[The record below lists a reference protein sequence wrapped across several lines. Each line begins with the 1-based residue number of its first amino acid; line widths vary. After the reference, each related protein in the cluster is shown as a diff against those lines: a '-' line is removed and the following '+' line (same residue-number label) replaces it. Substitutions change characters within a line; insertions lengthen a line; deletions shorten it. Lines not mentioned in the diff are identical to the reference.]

1 VGDDYYL
8 VNSSFEFFPGV
19 PIFHSRD
26 PFHWQQIGHV
36 LTRPEQLP
44 LEKARSSG
52 GIYAP
57 TLRFHNG
64 VYYMVTTNV
73 TGGGNFFVTARDPR
87 ARDPL
92 GPWSDP
98 VWLDFPGIDPDLF
111 FDDDGTLYLSGT
123 GPGNGIHQT
132 TIDPTTGKRLS
143 DIRMIWPGSGGMY
156 PEGPHLYKID
166 GTYYLMIAEGGTE
179 YGHMITIARSQSP
192 SGPFESCPH
201 NPILS
206 HRSQKSPIQATG
218 HGDLFQDRDGRWW
231 IVFLAVRPNGY
242 PPCYHL
248 GRETFLMP
256 MVWDADGWPHIGST
270 TQGPARAKL
279 VVEVPGSGPDVHP
292 QNPPLRDDFD
302 AGSLAL
308 SWNFLRNPHTA
319 DLSLSAR
326 PGWLRLNGSPVTLDD
341 VDSPAFAGRRQE
353 HLHCRVSTLLEFD
366 PTRAG
371 DEAGL
376 TVLMNER
383 HHYEIGVG
391 AGSVPG
397 EREVFVRRRIGSLS
411 AVVARAIAPAG
422 PIRLT
427 ILASADFYRF
437 GFASGAGETTWLAG
451 GETRYLSTEV
461 AGGFTGVYFGLY
473 AVSPTAA
480 VHADFDWF
488 GYEPLSGKTV
498 DSHLGDED

>member
-1 VGDDYYL
+1 MGNDYYL

-19 PIFHSRD
+19 PIYHSRD

-57 TLRFHNG
+57 TLRYHNG
-64 VYYMVTTNV
+64 TYYMVTTNV
-73 TGGGNFFVTARDPR
+73 TGGGNFFVTTRDDPR
-87 ARDPL
+87 TRTPL

-98 VWLDFPGIDPDLF
+98 IWLDMPGIDPDLF

-123 GPGNGIHQT
+123 GPGGGIHQT
-132 TIDPTTGKRLS
+132 TIDPVTGQRLS
-143 DIRMIWPGSGGMY
+143 DIRMIWPGTGGMY
-156 PEGPHLYKID
+156 PEGPHLYKIN
-166 GTYYLMIAEGGTE
+166 GLYYLLIAEGGTE
-179 YGHMITIARSQSP
+179 YGHMITIARSTSP

-218 HGDLFQDRDGRWW
+218 HGDLFQDTEGRWW

-256 MVWDADGWPHIGST
+256 VVWDADGWPHVGSIE
-270 TQGPARAKL
+270 GPARARL
-279 VVEVPGSGPDVHP
+279 AVEIPGSGPDIRP
-292 QNPPLRDDFD
+292 QNPPLRDDF
-302 AGSLAL
+302 AAATLAL
-308 SWNFLRNPHTA
+308 YWNFLRNPHPA
-319 DLSLSAR
+319 DMSLSAH
-326 PGWLRLNGSPVTLDD
+326 PGWLRLNGSPISLDEA
-341 VDSPAFAGRRQE
+341 DSPAFAGRRQE
-353 HLHCRVSTLLEFD
+353 HLNCRVATLLEFD
-366 PTRAG
+366 PQRTG

-383 HHYEIGVG
+383 HHYEIGVTL
-391 AGSVPG
+391 SIQG

-411 AVVARAIAPAG
+411 AVVARALAPAG
-422 PIRLT
+422 AIQLE
-427 ILASADFYRF
+427 ILADANTYRF
-437 GFASGAGETTWLAG
+437 GFTPAGSDTVWLAS

-473 AVSPTAA
+473 AVSPTTTAY
-480 VHADFDWF
+480 ADFDWF
-488 GYEPLSGKTV
+488 DYEPLPGKTV
-498 DSHLGDED
+498 DPHLGGEEE